1 MEKYLITGF
10 SGFVSRF
17 FLIYLEQ
24 NKINA
29 NVLGVDINEPNIND
43 VSFKYVK
50 WKFNKINLLEM
61 EKIENVIYQ
70 FNPNYILHLASF
82 SSVGFSWKEPVIS
95 FKNNT
100 NIFLNLLEAVKRLKL
115 DCRIL
120 SIGSSEQY
128 GNYNKKY
135 MPLKEKYKLIPLSPY
150 AVARVSQELLS
161 NVYVNGYGLDIV
173 MTRSFNHIGAYQKDI
188 FVIPSF
194 AKQLMSIIKSKKKS
208 GELITGDTNITR
220 DFLDVRDV
228 ASAYYLLFKE
238 GKRGEV
244 YNVCSGN
251 GYILSDIINKMADI
265 CNININIKSNP
276 KFIRPNDNKII
287 VGSNEKIKKGTRWNP
302 SISIEQSLKDI
313 LEYWKKA

>member
-95 FKNNT
+95 FKNN
-100 NIFLNLLEAVKRLKL
+100 
-115 DCRIL
+115 
-120 SIGSSEQY
+120 
-128 GNYNKKY
+128 
-135 MPLKEKYKLIPLSPY
+135 
-150 AVARVSQELLS
+150 
-161 NVYVNGYGLDIV
+161 
-173 MTRSFNHIGAYQKDI
+173 
-188 FVIPSF
+188 
-194 AKQLMSIIKSKKKS
+194 IIRFH
-208 GELITGDTNITR
+208 T
-220 DFLDVRDV
+220 F
-228 ASAYYLLFKE
+228 
-238 GKRGEV
+238 
-244 YNVCSGN
+244 
-251 GYILSDIINKMADI
+251 
-265 CNININIKSNP
+265 IKT
-276 KFIRPNDNKII
+276 
-287 VGSNEKIKKGTRWNP
+287 E
-302 SISIEQSLKDI
+302 
-313 LEYWKKA
+313 